1 MNVVLSTSGKFHYF
15 ALAGQLEQRGL
26 LKTIYT
32 GYPKFKLKDE
42 AIPGE
47 KIKSF
52 PWLRTLH
59 VLSYRL
65 RNPWLSQE
73 LEWLSMRAFDT
84 YVSKQ
89 LPDCDVFFG
98 ISGAGLKTGKAA
110 KSRGAV
116 YICDR
121 ISSHIRYQDALLK
134 AEYARQGQVF
144 EGIPRRVIAQEEAE
158 YELSD
163 LILVPS
169 SFAKRSFIEMGV
181 PEAKLRLVP
190 LGVELEKFH
199 PVAKPD
205 RNSFEVL
212 FVGNASYRKGIPDL
226 LEAFSL
232 LQHPQKRLTIIGTV
246 QPELVNIIDEAASE
260 QNIVATGHMAHSEL
274 KQIMSRSHVMVLP
287 SIEDGFGYVQAEAMA
302 CGCPVIATT
311 NTGAADLFSDR
322 VEGFIVPVRAPA
334 VLAEKM
340 QLLADNPDLQQQMAI
355 ASLARVKTI
364 GGWASYGVAIS
375 ELLANLNATPSLI
388 PISIGA

>member
-15 ALAGQLEQRGL
+15 ALARQLEQRGL
-26 LKTIYT
+26 LEAIFT
-32 GYPKFKLKDE
+32 GYPKFKLKNE
-42 AIPGE
+42 VLPE
-47 KIKSF
+47 KKIKSF

-65 RNPWLSQE
+65 HNPWLSQE
-73 LEWLSMRAFDT
+73 LEWMSMQAFDT
-84 YVSKQ
+84 HVSRS
-89 LPDCDVFFG
+89 LPDCGAFFG
-98 ISGAGLKTGKAA
+98 ISGAGLKTGKVA

-121 ISSHIRYQDALLK
+121 ISSHIRYQDALLR

-144 EGIPRRVIAQEEAE
+144 EGIPPRVIAQEEAE

-169 SFAKRSFIEMGV
+169 SFARRSFIEMGV

-199 PVAKPD
+199 PVTKPD
-205 RNSFEVL
+205 SNSFEVL

-226 LEAFSL
+226 LAAFSL
-232 LQHPQKRLTIIGTV
+232 LQHPQKRLTIVGTV
-246 QPELVNIIDEAASE
+246 QPELVDLIDKAASA

-322 VEGFIVPVRAPA
+322 VEGFIVPVRAPEA
-334 VLAEKM
+334 LVEKM
-340 QLLADNPDLQQQMAI
+340 QLLADNPDLQQRMAI
-355 ASLARVKTI
+355 AALAKVKTI
-364 GGWASYGVAIS
+364 GGWTRYGTAIA
-375 ELLANLNATPSLI
+375 ELLSNLNFVPSFVPTP
-388 PISIGA
+388 IGA